1 MRTLSL
7 RSLPAILES
16 SLMKTTERALKAIFA
31 GAAIALFALS
41 VQFAW
46 AFAGGSLSGTLRDQ
60 TGAVVPR
67 ANLTLTN
74 TAQKTE
80 IKTTADSAGF
90 YSFQSLPVGVYDLTT
105 EAPGFQTQQKTAI
118 TIDADSQVRLDLTLA
133 LAEAN
138 QEVTISEAGEAV
150 STQVET
156 TATHLGE
163 VVSSA
168 VMEAIPLNGRSYTD
182 LLAIQPGVTPVTS
195 LTPTSVIMAGVT
207 GTINPSGDANPGDL
221 SISGQ
226 RESSNGFFVNGID
239 VQEPMNGG
247 TGVIPNLDSI
257 AEFRVL
263 TNNFDPKY
271 GNYNG
276 GLVNVISKSG
286 ANSVHGSAF
295 EFLRNTDLDARNYFS
310 DTRGL
315 FQQNQYG
322 GTVGGPILKNKLF
335 FFLDYQGTQTTEG
348 EASNV
353 TTVMSNEER
362 NGNFSDATSSLSGTV
377 GGTNTAQMLT
387 GELGYGVAP
396 GEAYYTQNCTST
408 TQCVFPNAIIPQ
420 QAWSPVAKNLLQY
433 IPTAN
438 IGSNLFETSSSA
450 QTVKDSKGGS
460 RLDGSTRIGQI
471 FGYYFMDNYTL
482 DNPYPGGQGGATIPG
497 FDALTIGRS
506 QLWSIGITRTL
517 SATMVNE
524 IDVGFLR
531 DVNNIGQPHGGA
543 GVSLQ
548 SQGFVQGP
556 ANGGI
561 VTQAP
566 QYVGIE
572 NMVFPDFVMGVP
584 ITNTKQWNNTFYASD
599 TLSKV
604 IGTHTLQFGVQYH
617 NDQVNENPN
626 ATYNG
631 TFSFF
636 GTETGNPFADFLL
649 GFPSNFTQTTGQRF
663 YLRDFYVAGFANDS
677 WRARSNLTFN
687 LGLRW
692 DLIRPWSEK
701 YNSIQTYVAGAQSTL
716 YPNAIQG
723 LVVAGDPGI
732 PSTLA
737 PTRYKSFAPRVGVA
751 WSPEFHNGILKTLFG
766 DSGKTSVRASYGIF
780 YTAFPGLTAGIM
792 YGVPPFGYNYLS
804 PEPPELAAPFINLAT
819 GTVNP
824 DPYPF
829 SFPPHGVSA
838 SNPYTGFN
846 WPSVTPVSADPYF
859 YYRNSVPYT
868 EDYMLSI
875 QRQVGTKALIT
886 VSYVGTQGHHLLVME
901 NSNLGNPA
909 LCLYLSNPANV
920 APGSATCGP
929 YGEDGTYTAINGTT
943 YTNTRQ
949 GIPGYPG
956 QGVGYGSNA
965 ADISIGNSN
974 YNALQSSLRL
984 TLGARSTALFSYTWS
999 KSIDDA
1005 SNLGEQI
1012 DPLNQRQT
1020 RAISS
1025 FNMPNSFVASYNYA
1039 IPVEQWLHKHN
1050 RLTQG
1055 WSIGGTTRFS
1065 SGFPVTLI
1073 DDSDNSLLGTLGNGV
1088 NNSILDTPE
1097 RVAGVPLDLNTNPR
1111 NNPYAFN
1118 PNAFA
1123 QEQLGQLG
1131 NAGRRIFQGP
1141 GIENFDVQMSKSV
1154 ALFRESQSLDIR
1166 VEAFNIFNHAQF
1178 YGPQSVEGVVQDA
1191 DFGQVVSAA
1200 PPRLVQIAV
1209 KLHF

>member
-1 MRTLSL
+1 MRNVT
-7 RSLPAILES
+7 
-16 SLMKTTERALKAIFA
+16 FA
-31 GAAIALFALS
+31 GASTAFFLLS
-41 VQFAW
+41 AQFVS
-46 AFAGGSLSGTLRDQ
+46 AFASGSLSGTLSDQ
-60 TGAVVPR
+60 TGGGVPG
-67 ANLTLTN
+67 AHLTLTN

-80 IKTTADSAGF
+80 IKTTADAQGS
-90 YSFQSLPVGVYDLTT
+90 YSFQSVPVGVFDLTIQ
-105 EAPGFQTQQKTAI
+105 AAGFQTQKKTAI
-118 TIDADSQVRLDLTLA
+118 TVDADSQVRLDVTLA
-133 LAEAN
+133 IAQAN
-138 QEVTISEAGEAV
+138 QELTVSEAGDSV

-163 VVSSA
+163 VVSGTT
-168 VMEAIPLNGRSYTD
+168 MEAIPLNGRSYTD
-182 LLAIQPGVTPVTS
+182 LLAIQAGVAPITS

-221 SISGQ
+221 SIDGQ

-263 TNNFDPKY
+263 TNNFDPQY

-276 GLVNVISKSG
+276 GLINVVSKSG
-286 ANSVHGSAF
+286 ANAFHGTAF

-310 DTRGL
+310 ATRGL
-315 FQQNQYG
+315 YQQNQYG
-322 GTVGGPILKNKLF
+322 GTVGGPVLRNKVF

-348 EASNV
+348 VASNV
-353 TTVMSNEER
+353 TTVLSNQER
-362 NGNFSDATSSLSGTV
+362 SGNFSDAASSLSGIV
-377 GGTNTAQMLT
+377 GGTNTAQILT
-387 GELGYGVAP
+387 HDLGYGVTA
-396 GEAYYTQNCTST
+396 GEPYYTPSCTSNV
-408 TQCVFPNAIIPQ
+408 QCVFPNAIIPQ
-420 QAWSPVAKNLLQY
+420 QAFSPVAKNLLGY

-438 IGSNLFETSSSA
+438 IGSNLFETSSSYE
-450 QTVKDSKGGS
+450 TVADSKGGG
-460 RLDGSTRIGQI
+460 RIDGSTRIGQI

-482 DNPYPGGQGGATIPG
+482 DNPYPGGQGGASVPG
-497 FDALTIGRS
+497 FDALTVGRS
-506 QLWSIGITRTL
+506 QLWSIGITTSIG
-517 SATMVNE
+517 SAMVNE
-524 IDVGFLR
+524 FNVGFLR
-531 DVNNIGQPHGGA
+531 NVNNIGQPHGGA
-543 GVSLQ
+543 GISLA

-572 NMVFPDFVMGVP
+572 NLVFPDFVMGVP
-584 ITNTKQWNNTFYASD
+584 ITNTKQWNNTFYTSD
-599 TLSKV
+599 TFTKV
-604 IGTHTLQFGVQYH
+604 IGTHTLKFGAQYH

-649 GFPSNFTQTTGQRF
+649 GFPSNYTQTTGQRF

-701 YNSIQTYVAGAQSTL
+701 YNSTQTYVAGAQSTL

-723 LVVAGDPGI
+723 LLVAGDPGI

-751 WSPEFHNGILKTLFG
+751 WSPEFHSGILNKLFG

-780 YTAFPGLTAGIM
+780 YTAFPGLTAGVM

-804 PEPPELAAPFINLAT
+804 PQPPELAAPFINLST

-838 SNPYTGFN
+838 SNPYTAFN
-846 WPSVTPVSADPYF
+846 WPSVTPISADPYF
-859 YYRNSVPYT
+859 YYKNSVPYT

-875 QRQVGTKALIT
+875 QRQIGTKALVT
-886 VSYVGTQGHHLLVME
+886 ASYVGNQGHHLLVSE

-929 YGEDGTYTAINGTT
+929 YGEDGTYTAKNGTV
-943 YTNTRQ
+943 YANTRQ

-956 QGVGYGSNA
+956 QGPGYGSNA

-974 YNALQSSLRL
+974 YNALQTSVRL
-984 TLGARSTALFSYTWS
+984 TLGTRSTALLSYTWS

-1012 DPLNQRQT
+1012 NPLDQRAT

-1025 FNMPNSFVASYNYA
+1025 FNIPNSFVASYNYA
-1039 IPVEQWLHKHN
+1039 LPFDQWFHKRN

-1055 WSIGGTTRFS
+1055 WSIAGTTRFAD
-1065 SGFPVTLI
+1065 GFPVTLV
-1073 DDSDNSLLGTLGNGV
+1073 DDSDNSLLGTLGNGF

-1097 RVAGVPLDLNTNPR
+1097 RVAGVPLNLNTNPR
-1111 NNPYAFN
+1111 NSPYMFN
-1118 PNAFA
+1118 PAAFA
-1123 QEQLGQLG
+1123 PEQLGQLG

-1141 GIENFDVQMSKSV
+1141 GIENFDVQISKSV
-1154 ALFRESQSLDIR
+1154 ALFKESQSLDIR

-1200 PPRLVQIAV
+1200 APRLIQVAA
-1209 KLHF
+1209 KFHF